1 MLGCMQELDPGG
13 KFSSLSD
20 VWAWRATQRDSG
32 LDTTLEHCCTPDGF
46 NSSACTCAPRL
57 ACS

>member
-1 MLGCMQELDPGG
+1 MQELDPGG

-32 LDTTLEHCCTPDGF
+32 LDATLEHCCTPDGF
-46 NSSACTCAPRL
+46 NTSACTCAPRL
-57 ACS
+57 ACSL